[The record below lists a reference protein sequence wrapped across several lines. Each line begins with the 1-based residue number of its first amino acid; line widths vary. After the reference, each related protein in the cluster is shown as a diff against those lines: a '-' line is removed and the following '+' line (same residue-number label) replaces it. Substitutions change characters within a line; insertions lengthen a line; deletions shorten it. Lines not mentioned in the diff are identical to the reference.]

1 MRVTILTLFPEFFDS
16 PLAAGLMGK
25 ARERG
30 VLDVSCVNPR
40 DFAEGRH
47 RSVDDSPYGG
57 GPGMVMQLDP
67 LVKAVE
73 SLPEPGRILML
84 SPKGRPL
91 TQVLARE
98 LSAAPALTLVCGRYE
113 GIDARFEEIFP
124 VEPVSVGD
132 FVLNGGEAG
141 ALCLLE
147 AVARL
152 LPDYMGKEASGDE
165 ESFSHGLLEYPHY
178 SRPEEYRGL
187 RVPEA
192 LLSGDHARI
201 RTWRREQALSATLAA
216 RPDLLAEAPLDGK
229 DFAYLRS
236 LPRRNLARNLGVAL
250 LHHPVITGKR
260 KVGTTSLTNLD
271 LHDISRVS
279 RSYGVSCVIAATPL
293 HDQRVL
299 GERLIAHWTAG
310 EGAAANPD
318 RAEALGLLRIVP
330 DLASAREEMARRTG
344 RQPLVVATTARG
356 EGTVSPARVRERLAG
371 EPVLLVFGTGHGLA
385 PEVLEQADMVLRPV
399 RPYADYNHLPVRAA
413 VAVCLD
419 RILADHA

>member
-1 MRVTILTLFPEFFDS
+1 MRIVILTLFPEFFDS
-16 PLAAGLMGK
+16 PLRAGLMGK

-40 DFAEGRH
+40 DFAAGRH
-47 RSVDDSPYGG
+47 RSVDDGPYGG

-98 LSAAPALTLVCGRYE
+98 LAAEPALTLVCGRYE
-113 GIDARFEEIFP
+113 GIDARFEELLP
-124 VEPVSVGD
+124 VQSVSVGD
-132 FVLNGGEAG
+132 VVLNGGEAG
-141 ALCLLE
+141 ALCLIE

-152 LPDYMGKEASGDE
+152 LPDYMGKEASGEE
-165 ESFSHGLLEYPHY
+165 ESFSRGLLEYPHY

-201 RTWRREQALSATLAA
+201 AAWRRERSLAATLAG
-216 RPDLLAEAPLDGK
+216 RPELLTEAPLDKK
-229 DFAYLRS
+229 DLAVLRA
-236 LPRRNLARNLGVAL
+236 LPRRTLGRNLGLAL
-250 LHHPVITGKR
+250 LHHPVLTGER

-279 RSYGVSCVIAATPL
+279 RSYGVRCVFAATPL
-293 HDQRVL
+293 DDQRAL
-299 GERLIAHWTAG
+299 GERLVAHWTAG
-310 EGAAANPD
+310 AGAASNPD
-318 RAEALGLLRIVP
+318 RAEALGLLGIVP

-356 EGTVSPARVRERLAG
+356 PGTATPAAIRARLAEG
-371 EPVLLVFGTGHGLA
+371 PVLLVFGTGHGLA

-419 RILADHA
+419 RILADHG